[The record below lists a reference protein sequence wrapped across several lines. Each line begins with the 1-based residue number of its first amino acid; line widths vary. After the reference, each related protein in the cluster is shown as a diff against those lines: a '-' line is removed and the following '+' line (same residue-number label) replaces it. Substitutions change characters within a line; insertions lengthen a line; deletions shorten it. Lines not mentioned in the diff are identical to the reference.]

1 MPQAVVFT
9 LWAPFAALGDVAVG
23 ERRAGF
29 DRPGRS
35 AVLGLVAAALGLDRA
50 DDEAQASLD
59 RDYLL
64 AQRVV
69 HRGDLL
75 QDYHTVQA
83 PPADRK
89 GRWTTRRDAVDQ
101 PRHLLG
107 TLLSLRDYRVA
118 PFADIVLIRQ
128 GGRPQ
133 FAPTR
138 IAEALRRPAFTLYFG
153 RKACPLGLPPAPT
166 IIETET
172 LAAAFTAA
180 ESHRSLP
187 ARDIA
192 GHLRGNSE
200 NIAVYADIDL
210 TREGRG
216 LDMLQSDYRISR
228 VERRRDGRANR
239 HRWQIELRAEVVAHP
254 ANGAVQ

>member
-9 LWAPFAALGDVAVG
+9 LWAPLAAMGDIAVG

-50 DDEAQASLD
+50 DDEAHAALD
-59 RDYLL
+59 RDYLM
-64 AQRVV
+64 AQRVL

-89 GRWTTRRDAVDQ
+89 ARWTTRRDALDQ

-118 PFADIVLIRQ
+118 PLADIVLIVRQ
-128 GGRPQ
+128 GPPQ
-133 FAPTR
+133 FAPAR

-153 RKACPLGLPPAPT
+153 RKACPLGLPPAPA
-166 IIETET
+166 IIETEA
-172 LAAAFTAA
+172 LAAAFAAA

-187 ARDIA
+187 ARELV
-192 GHLRGNSE
+192 GHIGANSE

-210 TREGRG
+210 TREGRW
-216 LDMLQSDYRISR
+216 LDMLRSDYRIAP

-239 HRWQIELRAEVVAHP
+239 RRWQFELRAEVVAHP
-254 ANGAVQ
+254 DNGAVQ